1 MEAYDKPFL
10 TYDEQ
15 IDCLIEK
22 HGLDVS
28 DRDFARRVLRSV
40 SYYDLINGYKDAFM
54 VNEKYGEHMSIE
66 FLYSFYI
73 FDKRFQDLLFAQIL
87 LVENTLQ
94 NWPPHAGT
102 VRGQE
107 RKEFQHME
115 NLQLILYQKGC
126 DLS

>member
-73 FDKRFQDLLFAQIL
+73 FDKRFQDAA
-87 LVENTLQ
+87 LVGIPQ
-94 NWPPHAGT
+94 KFVPC
-102 VRGQE
+102 VRNVIE
-107 RKEFQHME
+107 ARHKF
-115 NLQLILYQKGC
+115 I
-126 DLS
+126 

>member
-73 FDKRFQDLLFAQIL
+73 FDKRFLFTPKDNSRNEVMKKAL
-87 LVENTLQ
+87 FDSYA
-94 NWPPHAGT
+94 HAA
-102 VRGQE
+102 
-107 RKEFQHME
+107 
-115 NLQLILYQKGC
+115 NLPMSLPDRLEVFHDCLRDK
-126 DLS
+126 